1 MLTNWLKQAAITT
14 FYLILGG
21 YALWRWWEE
30 N

>member
-1 MLTNWLKQAAITT
+1 MTAHLKQAAIVA
-14 FYLILGG
+14 YYAPLVG

>member
-1 MLTNWLKQAAITT
+1 MIDWFEQLAVKAL
-14 FYLILGG
+14 YLILGG

>member
-1 MLTNWLKQAAITT
+1 MLNHLKQAAIDTAW
-14 FYLILGG
+14 LIFLG